1 MSLYCEKELEVNR
14 NKYNAKI
21 NKIILKIKFNQSEY
35 SSGSYLSCVL
45 FINLTGNISSA
56 DSRSDRLMLHIKM
69 KDDMIHGMESV

>member
-45 FINLTGNISSA
+45 YINLTGNTSSA